1 MKLGEFGKVSGLLC
15 YSEHLLL
22 TSVRSTELLLPITK
36 FFNSFR
42 YKYFEHLLN
51 CFEHLL
57 NCLKLL
63 LNAVCITHV
72 CLFIFRL
79 FGNPVIV
86 CLMHCLISCMKE

>member
-22 TSVRSTELLLPITK
+22 TNVRSTELLLPITK

-42 YKYFEHLLN
+42 YKY
-51 CFEHLL
+51 FEHLL